1 MSGACCTP
9 SSDRMDSRLEQ
20 FEGGVRPS
28 TLIEVRGGS
37 FMMGDESAWA
47 YPGDGEG
54 PVHEVVAG
62 PFAIDR
68 SAISRFGPAGQRAGV
83 VDG

>member
-1 MSGACCTP
+1 
-9 SSDRMDSRLEQ
+9 MDSRLEQ

-62 PFAIDR
+62 APTGSPGPR
-68 SAISRFGPAGQRAGV
+68 SEERRVGKEC
-83 VDG
+83 